1 MLQFKPTFMR
11 IRFQVF
17 PTKQSKKWF
26 VEMNFRFPFIH
37 HDVSAFRLT
46 IMSLHTMFLRIRTAL
61 GVCTKD
67 MVFNLKSRKLE
78 QLILKA

>member
-17 PTKQSKKWF
+17 PTKHLI
-26 VEMNFRFPFIH
+26 VEKMICRNEFSFPFIH

-46 IMSLHTMFLRIRTAL
+46 IMSLHTMFLRIRTTL

-67 MVFNLKSRKLE
+67 MENWNN
-78 QLILKA
+78 